1 MFELARYFGD
11 YSPFISYVYQT
22 NSCLDE
28 SINTFYKKFP
38 DSKENDDLWMYVNQ
52 DNTFHIFNGQEVSG
66 HDSIGCTIF
75 CGEEKIEKIYWCGS
89 ILSSSD
95 PIVKEDFTPTIVQVL
110 CRCFD
115 WIIFY
120 IRK

>member
-75 CGEEKIEKIYWCGS
+75 CGEEKLKKYTGVDLYYLLL
-89 ILSSSD
+89 ILSLKKILHQQLFKLS
-95 PIVKEDFTPTIVQVL
+95 PVF
-110 CRCFD
+110 
-115 WIIFY
+115 
-120 IRK
+120 